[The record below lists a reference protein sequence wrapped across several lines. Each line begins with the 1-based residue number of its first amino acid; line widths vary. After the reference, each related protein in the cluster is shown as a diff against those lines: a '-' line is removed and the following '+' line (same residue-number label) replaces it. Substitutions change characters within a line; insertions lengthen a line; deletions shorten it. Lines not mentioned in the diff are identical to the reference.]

1 MNAFEPH
8 YDDQGSGSSA
18 LVFLHYFA
26 GSSRS
31 WVHIVH
37 SLSSRHRCIAID
49 LPGFGNTPPLP
60 DFSVEAVADAV
71 AAFIQRRNLSQYIL
85 IGHSMGGKLAMACA
99 SKNPVG
105 LTGLILVAPSP
116 PTPEPM
122 EESER
127 HRLLNTHGEYAAAEQ
142 TLQSITRRSLSAED
156 KAICIDDNIQTSAP
170 AWDWW
175 LTSGSRENIV
185 SEIGNI
191 DCPVLVVGGTLDPV
205 ISPQVITTQ
214 VIPTIPTAKYNQI
227 SGAGHLVPFEA
238 PQELADAI
246 QTFAEQHTR

>member
-1 MNAFEPH
+1 MNAFEFH
-8 YDDQGSGSSA
+8 NEDQGSGAPA

-31 WVHIVH
+31 WVHIVN
-37 SLSSRHRCIAID
+37 SLSSRHRCIPID
-49 LPGFGNTPPLP
+49 LPGFANTPPLP
-60 DFSVEAVADAV
+60 DFSVEAVSDAV

-99 SKNPVG
+99 SKKPIGLVG
-105 LTGLILVAPSP
+105 LVLVAPSP

-127 HRLLNTHGEYAAAEQ
+127 HRLLNSHGDYAAAEQ
-142 TLQSITRRSLSAED
+142 TLQSITQRSLTAED
-156 KAICIDDNIQTSAP
+156 KSICIDDNIRTSLP
-170 AWDWW
+170 AWVWW

-185 SEIGNI
+185 PEIRNI

-214 VIPTIPTAKYNQI
+214 ITPIIPTAKYNQI
-227 SGAGHLVPFEA
+227 SGAGHLLPFEA
-238 PQELADAI
+238 PRELADTI
-246 QTFAEQHTR
+246 QTFAERYVR